1 MEKTRERKR
10 KGVEG
15 EERRQWGG
23 MKALGRNEGKGRE
36 EGRVGK
42 RGQGYMHCRRCI
54 HVQEVRCRGSEV
66 CS

>member
-1 MEKTRERKR
+1 M
-10 KGVEG
+10 EG
-15 EERRQWGG
+15 EERRQWGE

-42 RGQGYMHCRRCI
+42 RGQGYMHCRRSI

-66 CS
+66 CN